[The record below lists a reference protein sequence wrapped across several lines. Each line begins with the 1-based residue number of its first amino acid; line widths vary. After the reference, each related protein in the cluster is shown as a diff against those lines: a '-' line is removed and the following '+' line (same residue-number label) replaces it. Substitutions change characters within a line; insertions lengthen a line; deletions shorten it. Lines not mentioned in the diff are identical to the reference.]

1 MDYGIIKTEKGKW
14 QLYQII
20 KPPVRLGELPNKK
33 AKRLRRQILA
43 EFKTEQQAQE
53 ALMATVESRPTRQR
67 PRANRTDRGKHLT

>member
-20 KPPVRLGELPNKK
+20 KPALRNGESISNK
-33 AKRLRRQILA
+33 AKRIHRKPLA
-43 EFKTEQQAQE
+43 VFRTHQE
-53 ALMATVESRPTRQR
+53 AEAALMATVESRPTRQR